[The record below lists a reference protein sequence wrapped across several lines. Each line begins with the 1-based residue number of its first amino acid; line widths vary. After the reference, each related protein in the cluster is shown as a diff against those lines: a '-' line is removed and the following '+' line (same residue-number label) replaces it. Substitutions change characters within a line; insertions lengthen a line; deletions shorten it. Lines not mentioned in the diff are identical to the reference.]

1 MSVRETAGRI
11 ELPRTVTRKGAWRG
25 VARLRRFGLAVPAA
39 AVMFVL
45 LVVAVAPG
53 LFTSVNPNEN
63 SMRERLR
70 PPSAAHPFGTDEFG
84 RDVWSRVVHGTRNS
98 LAAGLGTV
106 AIALLVGTTV
116 GLVAGLGGARV
127 DGALMRVVDVFL
139 AFPYLA
145 LAIAIGAI
153 LGRSLPHAM
162 IALAI
167 AWWPQY
173 ARLMRGQVLAVKGAD
188 FVNGARA
195 AGAGPVRVALVHV
208 MPNAIAPVFVKAS
221 LDVGYAILAV
231 AGLSFLGLGVAPPTP
246 EWGALIAT
254 GRNYMFRAWWY
265 LTFPGLAIFVTVM
278 ACNLLGDGL
287 RDWFDPHLERG

>member
-11 ELPRTVTRKGAWRG
+11 ELPVVVSATDVWRR
-25 VARLRRFGLAVPAA
+25 VARLRRFGPAVPAA
-39 AVMFVL
+39 VVLFVL
-45 LVVAVAPG
+45 LLVAVAPG
-53 LFTSVNPNEN
+53 LFTSVDPNQN

-70 PPSAAHPFGTDEFG
+70 PPSAEHPFGTDEFG
-84 RDVWSRVVHGTRNS
+84 RDLWSRVIHGARNS

-106 AIALLVGTTV
+106 AMALAVGTAI
-116 GLVAGLGGARV
+116 GLLAGLGGTRL
-127 DGALMRVVDVFL
+127 DNALMRVVDVFL

-145 LAIAIGAI
+145 LAIAVGAI

-173 ARLMRGQVLAVKGAD
+173 ARLMRGQVLAVKGAE
-188 FVNGARA
+188 FVQGARA
-195 AGAGPVRVALVHV
+195 AGAGAFRIALLHV
-208 MPNAIAPVFVKAS
+208 TPNAIAPVFVKAS

-265 LTFPGLAIFVTVM
+265 LTFPGLAIFLTVM
-278 ACNLLGDGL
+278 ACNLIGDGL

>member
-1 MSVRETAGRI
+1 MSVWEAVGRI
-11 ELPRTVTRKGAWRG
+11 ELPVTVSAAAVCRR
-25 VARLRRFGLAVPAA
+25 VARLRRFGLAVPAG
-39 AVMFVL
+39 AVLVML
-45 LVVAVAPG
+45 LVIATAPG
-53 LFTSVNPNEN
+53 LFTSVDPNQN

-70 PPSAAHPFGTDEFG
+70 SPSAAHPFGTDEFG
-84 RDVWSRVVHGTRNS
+84 RDLWSRVVHGTRNS
-98 LAAGLGTV
+98 LVAGLGTV
-106 AIALLVGTTV
+106 ALALVLGTAI
-116 GLVAGLGGARV
+116 GLVAGLGGVRL
-127 DGALMRVVDVFL
+127 DNALMRVVDVFL

-145 LAIAIGAI
+145 LAIAVGAI

-162 IALAI
+162 IALAV

-188 FVNGARA
+188 FVQGARA
-195 AGAGPVRVALVHV
+195 AGAGSVRVALVHV

-265 LTFPGLAIFVTVM
+265 LTFPGLAIFLTVM
-278 ACNLLGDGL
+278 ACNLFGDGL